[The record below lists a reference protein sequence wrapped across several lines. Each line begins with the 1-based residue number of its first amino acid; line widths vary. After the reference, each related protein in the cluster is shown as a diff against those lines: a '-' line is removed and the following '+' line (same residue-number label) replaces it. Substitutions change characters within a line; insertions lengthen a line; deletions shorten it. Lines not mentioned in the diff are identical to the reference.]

1 MRMKKQ
7 LCYILL
13 FISTFSFAQN
23 SIVNAEIDTTN
34 IRIGEQFNLKISIDE
49 TQNVIIPKLLL
60 KGLEIID
67 STETDTIKNSL
78 VRKYILTGFDSGA
91 FYIPQQQIFIKNQ
104 AFFTDSLLVNVATIP
119 IDTSKVKKFPIKSI
133 KSEPYTFDDFKIYIY
148 LLLAALAII
157 GFWIYWFVIRKQIET
172 EEKATY
178 KVLPPYEEAIYKLN
192 ELDEK
197 LLWQNNKI
205 KEYYSELTEIVRGYI
220 ERELQVPAL
229 ENTTDEI
236 LEILKEFKKAETI
249 QLSKDTFKKLQE
261 LLREADLVKFAKSK
275 PLALEIK
282 EDRKDAEDII
292 NNLTPKPIFE
302 DDDELE

>member
-1 MRMKKQ
+1 MVK
-7 LCYILL
+7 
-13 FISTFSFAQN
+13 
-23 SIVNAEIDTTN
+23 AEIDTTN
-34 IRIGEQFNLKISIDE
+34 IKIGEQFNLKISVDE
-49 TQNVIIPKLLL
+49 TQHVILPKLQLE
-60 KGLEIID
+60 GLEIID

-104 AFFTDSLLVNVATIP
+104 AFFTDSLLVNVATIS

-148 LLLAALAII
+148 LLLTALAII
-157 GFWIYWFVIRKQIET
+157 GFWIYWFVIRKQEEN

-178 KVLPPYEEAIYKLN
+178 KILPPYEEAIYKLN

-236 LEILKEFKKAETI
+236 LEMLKEFKKAETI
-249 QLSKDTFKKLQE
+249 LLSKDTFKKLQE

-292 NNLTPKPIFE
+292 SNLTPKPIFKE
-302 DDDELE
+302 NDELE